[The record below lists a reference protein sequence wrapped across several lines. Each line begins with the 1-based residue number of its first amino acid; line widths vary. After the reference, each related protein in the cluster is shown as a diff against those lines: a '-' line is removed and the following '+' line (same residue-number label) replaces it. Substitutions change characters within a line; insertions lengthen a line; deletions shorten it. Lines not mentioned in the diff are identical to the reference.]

1 MLLNLARTG
10 LLIAALTAPV
20 AAAAFGPA
28 PRHEQAR
35 ELRPAQSAP
44 RAERQAPVELIC
56 RSVEIAGS
64 ESDAVS
70 MVCMSAAEWRR
81 ADH

>member
-1 MLLNLARTG
+1 VLLKLAGTG
-10 LLIAALTAPV
+10 LLLAALSAPV
-20 AAAAFGPA
+20 AAAAIGPA
-28 PRHEQAR
+28 PRHDPPR
-35 ELRPAQSAP
+35 EPRAAQPAP

-56 RSVEIAGS
+56 RSVEIAGA